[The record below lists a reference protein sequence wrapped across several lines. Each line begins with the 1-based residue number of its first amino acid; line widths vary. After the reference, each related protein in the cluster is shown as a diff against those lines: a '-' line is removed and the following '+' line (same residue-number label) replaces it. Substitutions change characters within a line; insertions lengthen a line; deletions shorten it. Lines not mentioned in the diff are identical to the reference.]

1 MGNKILA
8 IKADIIKIMIYYVA
22 TYSYE
27 SWTIRSLNK
36 EKSIFFEL
44 MFLNKIVEMFLDQRR
59 KQFITAS
66 IETMLL
72 VQNTNTET
80 EVQTFWTY
88 NLKAQIIGEDLMLEK
103 IKQNEVDKRKDGQ
116 VLA

>member
-1 MGNKILA
+1 
-8 IKADIIKIMIYYVA
+8 MIYYVV

-27 SWTIRSLNK
+27 SWPVRSLNR
-36 EKSIFFEL
+36 EKSILFEL
-44 MFLNKIVEMFLDQRR
+44 MFLNKIDEMFLDERR
-59 KQFITAS
+59 KQFTTTS

-88 NLKAQIIGEDLMLEK
+88 NLKAQITG
-103 IKQNEVDKRKDGQ
+103 KDQ
-116 VLA
+116 DA